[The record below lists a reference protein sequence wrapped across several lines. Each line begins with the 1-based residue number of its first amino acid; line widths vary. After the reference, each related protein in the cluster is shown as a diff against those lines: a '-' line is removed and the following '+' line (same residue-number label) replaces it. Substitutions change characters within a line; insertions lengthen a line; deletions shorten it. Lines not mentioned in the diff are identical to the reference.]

1 MGSGGYGIPSIVEP
15 DIIQF
20 KKHEAD
26 FILHVEKDTV
36 WQRFNEDRFWEKNRC
51 ILDSRQRPAAAR
63 STADA
68 QSTARRTQ
76 AADLLP
82 AR

>member
-1 MGSGGYGIPSIVEP
+1 MKC
-15 DIIQF
+15 DA
-20 KKHEAD
+20 K

-36 WQRFNEDRFWEKNRC
+36 WQRFNEDKFLEEAQ
-51 ILDSRQRPAAAR
+51 LHSHARQRPAAAR
-63 STADA
+63 RAADA
-68 QSTARRTQ
+68 QSAAQRTE